1 MKKIVFIGPP
11 DSGKTSVRKWFFEN
25 HPVIDIIKHNSL
37 EPTMGIN
44 WYNYDIND
52 TTLGVVDTSGQEIL
66 NVLTDNMLFMGTDA
80 VIFMFDAH
88 KYLESSI
95 IKAEFTQYLLEL
107 ISCKIEFQESYDIFI
122 LAHKIDLIDADL
134 LDDVAIQIEKVFK
147 EAVLKKF
154 GDKQEIRIYF
164 TSLFPEP
171 IEETRKAVEEI
182 ILQS

>member
-37 EPTMGIN
+37 EPTMGVN
-44 WYNYDIND
+44 WYNYDLNN
-52 TTLGVVDTSGQEIL
+52 TTIGAVDTSGQEIL
-66 NVLTDNMLFMGTDA
+66 DILTDNMLLMGTDA
-80 VIFMFDAH
+80 VIFMFDTY
-88 KYLESSI
+88 KYLESYI

-107 ISCKIEFQESYDIFI
+107 ISSKIEFQESYDVFI
-122 LAHKIDLIDADL
+122 LAHKIDLIDEDL
-134 LDDVAIQIEKVFK
+134 LDDIAIQIEQAFK

-154 GDKQEIRIYF
+154 GDKQEITIYF

-171 IEETRKAVEEI
+171 IEETRKAIEEI
-182 ILQS
+182 ILQI